1 MRDGAGG
8 EEKKDTSEDMGTMY
22 DCRKCMYNG
31 MRVCITRSLRLGQV

>member
-22 DCRKCMYNG
+22 DCRKCMYNVQWNES
-31 MRVCITRSLRLGQV
+31 MHYP